1 MLRCL
6 INRYKYLKEGY
17 KEGRAKLFSVV
28 PSDGTRGKG
37 DEMVH
42 RKYFLFFFF
51 TVGVTKHWSS
61 LLREVVESLP
71 FEIFKRHLDMVLDN
85 VL

>member
-1 MLRCL
+1 MGP
-6 INRYKYLKEGY
+6 E
-17 KEGRAKLFSVV
+17 AKGMKWYTGNTF
-28 PSDGTRGKG
+28 
-37 DEMVH
+37 
-42 RKYFLFFFF
+42 FFFFF

-61 LLREVVESLP
+61 LLREVVESLS